1 MAQTLASQT
10 AFPTSQ
16 VMSEQAQEGIER
28 ISGTAHEAVDRAA
41 TVASSAAGRVGEMGE
56 QLLSAKDEWI
66 DTARDYVREH
76 PAAAIGI
83 AVSVGY
89 LLSRLTAR

>member
-16 VMSEQAQEGIER
+16 VMGEQAQEGIER